1 MTSTRPYLIRA
12 FYDWIVDND
21 LTPHLVIDA
30 EHADV
35 TVPQQHVEDGQIVLN
50 ISPNAVQELS
60 LQNDWIH
67 FDARFGGSNFN
78 VSLPP
83 AAVLGIYARENGHG
97 MLFQDE
103 EPSPEP
109 PDDNPPSD
117 DEPKRPALK
126 IVK

>member
-21 LTPHLVIDA
+21 LTPHLVVDA
-30 EHADV
+30 DHADV
-35 TVPQQHVEDGQIVLN
+35 NVPLQHVEDGQIVLN
-50 ISPNAVQELS
+50 ISPNAVQSIS
-60 LQNDWIH
+60 LENEWIA
-67 FDARFGGSNFN
+67 FDARFGGANFQ

-97 MLFQDE
+97 MLFQDDD
-103 EPSPEP
+103 PVPEP
-109 PDDNPPSD
+109 PDSPAPD
-117 DEPKRPALK
+117 DSPKRPALK